1 VREGDMNG
9 VVRIFSR
16 VVYQTSFV
24 KIQSGVSKRDD
35 SVLCRNRS
43 DAKRG
48 IVVLDLEDE
57 GSRKSEGNW

>member
-1 VREGDMNG
+1 
-9 VVRIFSR
+9 
-16 VVYQTSFV
+16 
-24 KIQSGVSKRDD
+24 
-35 SVLCRNRS
+35 VLCRNRS